1 MPKHRVTLVGN
12 SMASIWQLRAA
23 ARFRRSAK
31 RGRIFGD
38 GKFVLGI
45 PCSGAPRILLY
56 ATAEAR
62 QVKLERIEQGCCCDC
77 TGDHL
82 ITELSEE

>member
-1 MPKHRVTLVGN
+1 
-12 SMASIWQLRAA
+12 MASIWQLRAA
-23 ARFRRSAK
+23 ARFIRSAK

-45 PCSGAPRILLY
+45 PCGDKPKILLY
-56 ATAEAR
+56 PTAEAR

-77 TGDHL
+77 FGQHDL
-82 ITELSEE
+82 FELSEE